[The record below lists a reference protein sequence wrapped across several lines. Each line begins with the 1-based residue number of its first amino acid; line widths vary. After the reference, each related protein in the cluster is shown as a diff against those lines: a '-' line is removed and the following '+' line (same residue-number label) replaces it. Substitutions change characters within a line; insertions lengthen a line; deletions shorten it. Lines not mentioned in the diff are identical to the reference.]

1 MGLLK
6 WLFGGKEKNTF
17 TLDAKRSN
25 RHLEPTPASP
35 PVASRPSGGNPAKLF
50 AEAIARAA
58 ERSHRNAIEHLAH
71 APWHAYDACTETYI
85 VEPSMPILFF
95 GDGAAYRKSE
105 RRVITVG
112 KNPSP
117 EEFPDDPFERFPKMR
132 ELIGTSRN
140 SEFYNLYLLSLHGY
154 FQERPYKRWFAGCE
168 ALLNG
173 FGCSFYTGS
182 SNTGLHT
189 DLCSPLAT
197 SPPWT
202 GLKPEQQDDLAN
214 LGVPLWHGLV
224 QHLRPQ
230 VILMSFGRTPLKA
243 EARFR
248 WRLDH
253 DLHAESAGGT
263 AVRFPPPQDSPRKR
277 RGAHHFWTGRSAAV
291 WHGVSSRPYEVGSG
305 TQQAPLG

>member
-25 RHLEPTPASP
+25 RHLEPT
-35 PVASRPSGGNPAKLF
+35 
-50 AEAIARAA
+50 RAA

-230 VILMSFGRTPLKA
+230 VILMSFAEEHLSKLKLDFVGA
-243 EARFR
+243 WTTIYTLNRPEARPYDFR
-248 WRLDH
+248 HRKIRLANDEAH
-253 DLHAESAGGT
+253 IIFGQAAQQPFGTVSHLDLTKSGQELS
-263 AVRFPPPQDSPRKR
+263 R
-277 RGAHHFWTGRSAAV
+277 RLL
-291 WHGVSSRPYEVGSG
+291 GS
-305 TQQAPLG
+305 